1 MKLEANWAIG
11 TLEVL
16 NPEKDSASDVKMI
29 SKVQPQEM
37 QANSRSGLGLEAET
51 KPPRADP
58 GHEAQAKFLRTRLES
73 VNLIDAG
80 EGLRLAP
87 WESSKSVARLLQRF
101 CSLVKLQQRRVKVAR
116 LTRNYQLGPRSEGI
130 PLITKQ
136 GILLLWFNALALLVG
151 LGARL
156 AVQQA
161 SGTLS
166 PLPEAVSEAGGE
178 VARLLLSPSVQR
190 DVLQEGLDPQPYH
203 PKRSN
208 LRLLAA
214 KGLEW
219 RVDSLARPCP
229 CVLTLCT
236 SPFPTPQGG
245 EPLPYPARWRPPVA
259 LPQHLLFGN
268 HIAQV
273 QSQLLGHLQPCLTG
287 LYVLCQLFL
296 TPQLWSQ
303 LAYFCQLGRGLV
315 QSYME
320 QYQLE
325 ADT

>member
-1 MKLEANWAIG
+1 MGG
-11 TLEVL
+11 T
-16 NPEKDSASDVKMI
+16 P
-29 SKVQPQEM
+29 
-37 QANSRSGLGLEAET
+37 
-51 KPPRADP
+51 
-58 GHEAQAKFLRTRLES
+58 LES

-87 WESSKSVARLLQRF
+87 WERSKSVARLLQRF
-101 CSLVKLQQRRVKVAR
+101 CSQLVKRQQRRVKVAR

-136 GILLLWFNALALLVG
+136 GILLLWFNALALLEG
-151 LGARL
+151 LGAQL
-156 AVQQA
+156 AVPQA
-161 SGTLS
+161 SGTLL
-166 PLPEAVSEAGGE
+166 PLPEAVSKAGGE
-178 VARLLLSPSVQR
+178 VARLLSPSVQR
-190 DVLQEGLDPQPYH
+190 EVLREGLDPQPYH

-208 LRLLAA
+208 LGLLAA

-219 RVDSLARPCP
+219 RAH
-229 CVLTLCT
+229 LTLCR

-245 EPLPYPARWRPPVA
+245 DRRWRS
-259 LPQHLLFGN
+259 LHIYCFGS

-273 QSQLLGHLQPCLTG
+273 QSQLLGHLQRLSTLTG

-303 LAYFCQLGRGLV
+303 LAYFCQLGLGLV